1 MSQRAK
7 AVRTEIPPPRRGPG
21 RPPGGPERAQATKAR
36 IHQAAL
42 ELFADKGFHGTG
54 VAEIGERAGVQR
66 GSLYFHIG
74 SKEELLW
81 EVIRPNFA
89 EILEM
94 AESIAASDLPPL
106 EKLRAMVTRHVTI
119 VTERQLE
126 LAVYARDR
134 SALTGERRA
143 EIESMRRRGQ
153 DAWERIFEE
162 AVHAGVVRSADHVL
176 VNGIVGL
183 INMMYEWYRAGGP
196 DSPEQIADKL
206 CGLIL
211 DGVAVHEAPP
221 KRSRRP
227 SRT

>member
-1 MSQRAK
+1 M
-7 AVRTEIPPPRRGPG
+7 T
-21 RPPGGPERAQATKAR
+21 QATKDR
-36 IHQAAL
+36 IHRAAL
-42 ELFADKGFHGTG
+42 ELFAEKGFHGTG
-54 VAEIGERAGVQR
+54 VAEIGDRAGVQR
-66 GSLYFHIG
+66 GALYFHIG

-81 EVIRPNFA
+81 AVIRPNFV

-94 AESIAASDLPPL
+94 AETIAASDRPPL
-106 EKLRAMVTRHVTI
+106 AKLEAMVKGHVMI

-153 DAWERIFEE
+153 DAWERVFEE
-162 AVHAGVVRSADHVL
+162 AVAAGVIRTADHVL

-183 INMMYEWYRAGGP
+183 INMMYEWYRSDGP

-206 CGLIL
+206 CRLVLEGI
-211 DGVAVHEAPP
+211 GVQAARPARP
-221 KRSRRP
+221 ARPRRP
-227 SRT
+227 LRP